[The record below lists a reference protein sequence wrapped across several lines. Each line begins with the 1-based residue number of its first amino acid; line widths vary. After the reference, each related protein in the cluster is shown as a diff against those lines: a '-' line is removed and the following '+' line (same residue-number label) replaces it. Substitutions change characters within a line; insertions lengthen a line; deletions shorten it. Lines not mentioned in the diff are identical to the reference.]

1 MNKWEDI
8 DFLDI
13 AGIQH
18 FSFCRRQWAL
28 IHIEKEWEDN
38 DLTVLGS
45 IVHEHAH
52 DGSFTEKR
60 GDILITRS
68 LEVRSYVLKAHGFC
82 DVVEFHKDKQGVKL
96 FNREG
101 TWKPYPVE
109 YKKGKPKTTEM
120 DRLQL
125 CTQAI
130 ALEEMFD
137 CNIDKGYLFYHEI
150 AKREEVEFSE
160 ALRKQVES
168 AFQEMH
174 AYYEK
179 SYTPKVKPSAKCKRC
194 SLQNICLPEI
204 ANKESVNTYIKRKLH
219 EEAEDEKIK

>member
-1 MNKWEDI
+1 
-8 DFLDI
+8 
-13 AGIQH
+13 
-18 FSFCRRQWAL
+18 
-28 IHIEKEWEDN
+28 
-38 DLTVLGS
+38 
-45 IVHEHAH
+45 
-52 DGSFTEKR
+52 
-60 GDILITRS
+60 
-68 LEVRSYVLKAHGFC
+68 
-82 DVVEFHKDKQGVKL
+82 
-96 FNREG
+96 
-101 TWKPYPVE
+101 
-109 YKKGKPKTTEM
+109 M

-150 AKREEVEFSE
+150 ARREEVEFSE

-219 EEAEDEKIK
+219 EEAEDEKLNNILYITSPDAYLSLDGETVKIQIGDDKEKRIPFHNLEGIITFGYAGASPGLMHACAQRNIALTFLSSHGRFLARVNGEQYGNVVLRKNNIGYLIQRWKVLPSRKIC

>member
-68 LEVRSYVLKAHGFC
+68 LEVHSYALKAHGFC
-82 DVVEFHKDKQGVKL
+82 DVVEFHKDKQGIKL

-101 TWKPYPVE
+101 IWKPYPVE
-109 YKKGKPKTTEM
+109 
-120 DRLQL
+120 
-125 CTQAI
+125 
-130 ALEEMFD
+130 
-137 CNIDKGYLFYHEI
+137 
-150 AKREEVEFSE
+150 
-160 ALRKQVES
+160 
-168 AFQEMH
+168 
-174 AYYEK
+174 
-179 SYTPKVKPSAKCKRC
+179 
-194 SLQNICLPEI
+194 
-204 ANKESVNTYIKRKLH
+204 
-219 EEAEDEKIK
+219 